1 MKRRYAV
8 VYLLFLLCLFLF
20 PPWSIGP
27 RSLQNAA
34 DSIAGSC
41 RGLDHQYWDP
51 YPIPASCGD
60 LGHHWRFAVPKFQQT
75 LTANDDLYWTLP
87 SALSEWQVT
96 EAEVPKTRESLE
108 QYSTESLAT
117 DYPKSPAGS
126 PDYDA
131 VVHTRNMVYESLIAL
146 ILVALAALLER
157 PILALAKKRAQ
168 SSR

>member
-8 VYLLFLLCLFLF
+8 VYLLFLLWLFLF

-41 RGLDHQYWDP
+41 RGLDYDLWDQ
-51 YPIPASCGD
+51 IPASCAD

-75 LTANDDLYWTLP
+75 LTANDDLYWTL
-87 SALSEWQVT
+87 SSVLSSWKIT

-108 QYSTESLAT
+108 LIPAKSLAS
-117 DYPKSPAGS
+117 DYPSLRAGS

-157 PILALAKKRAQ
+157 AILALIRRKA
-168 SSR
+168 

>member
-8 VYLLFLLCLFLF
+8 VYLLFLLWLFLF

-41 RGLDHQYWDP
+41 RGLDHDWWDQ
-51 YPIPASCGD
+51 IPASCAD

-75 LTANDDLYWTLP
+75 LTANDDLYWTL
-87 SALSEWQVT
+87 SSVLSSWKIT
-96 EAEVPKTRESLE
+96 EAEVRKTRESLE
-108 QYSTESLAT
+108 LIPAKSLAS
-117 DYPKSPAGS
+117 DYPSLRAGS

-157 PILALAKKRAQ
+157 AILALIRRKA
-168 SSR
+168 